1 MTMNS
6 TAIGTLVLKNITPV
20 IHALF
25 DPFQLCTMRTGDA
38 SIRWFDHE
46 DAWSED
52 TATCGTWG
60 EIHDNLLALAKDLG
74 LTVEGSTELSG
85 LGDGEDGEDEDEFS
99 VPPVFDALM
108 KHFKVKEA
116 QRAEIHRCIE
126 ESADG
131 ESLQYWA
138 KRSAEFPLLLR
149 LATALNDRHGL
160 ASIACDCATLGK
172 HDTYGTATF
181 NGLQFVHGSNTTNEL
196 EWAEEVRYA
205 LSRKNLKKATNL
217 LSGKVKDLLSGITD
231 ETVRTTITKDLIAAL
246 QASAA

>member
-1 MTMNS
+1 MNS

-25 DPFQLCTMRTGDA
+25 DPFQLCPMRTGDA

-52 TATCGTWG
+52 AATCGTWG

-74 LTVEGSTELSG
+74 LTVEGSTELRG
-85 LGDGEDGEDEDEFS
+85 LDDGEDEDEFS

-116 QRAEIHRCIE
+116 QRTEIHDLILG
-126 ESADG
+126 SNFG
-131 ESLQYWA
+131 ETFEDWTKS
-138 KRSAEFPLLLR
+138 SAEFPLLLR

-205 LSRKNLKKATNL
+205 LSRKNLKKATKL
-217 LSGKVKDLLSGITD
+217 LAGKVKDLLSGITD
-231 ETVRTTITKDLIAAL
+231 ETVRTAITKDLIAAL
-246 QASAA
+246 QAAV